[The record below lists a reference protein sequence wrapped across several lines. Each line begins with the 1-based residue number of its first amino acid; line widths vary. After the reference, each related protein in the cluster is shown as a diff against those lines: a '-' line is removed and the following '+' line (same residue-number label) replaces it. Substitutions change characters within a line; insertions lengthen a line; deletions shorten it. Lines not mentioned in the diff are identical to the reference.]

1 MPGEGFRIFFPTTPP
16 APRFGR
22 WREKAT
28 TLSGIFRR
36 TIRNIP
42 RFDLSLPLKSAF
54 QRGTLIAEI
63 EARSFK
69 QVSTASGSK
78 WIRDKSG
85 ARYRLRY

>member
-22 WREKAT
+22 WKEKAAT
-28 TLSGIFRR
+28 VSGIFRR

-42 RFDLSLPLKSAF
+42 QFDLSLPFKSAS

-63 EARSFK
+63 EARSF
-69 QVSTASGSK
+69 QNLNS
-78 WIRDKSG
+78 
-85 ARYRLRY
+85 